1 MKFNRNLNIYIL
13 LFCVFAFCTYV
24 TQHIFHLNEF
34 LAEGIPTI
42 IGNFIVLY
50 VGIKLVNSNFKP
62 HKTELYLYLT
72 YLTYLISIT
81 LFSILFNN
89 ENLFKLIFIYQ
100 YLPVFFLL
108 LNVSKVGTNK
118 LDFETENAFIIIGL
132 LGSISA
138 IFGVMQFLHLIEI
151 VPLDITRARGL
162 SRSTLNFSALM
173 FLSYVAAANISN
185 LKIRNIFLI
194 LILAGTFASQ
204 SRGALLSIGIFTAFN
219 FYNSRGFY
227 KACLCYF
234 SLFIIVLMI
243 LDLRYHVIDYF
254 IKNTGIGD
262 LLLRLRNG
270 SNLSSSDNSLRVQR
284 YLFFFQDFSPFGK
297 GIGGTG
303 PAANRLQEGIHF
315 ESFILNILSQGGLVA
330 ILFWPIFA
338 FLSIIR
344 LIPVSSKII
353 AVVVSFFSM
362 MALQQTFENPSV
374 NLTAWLLVI
383 LYIMKYSRSY
393 TKNEAIN

>member
-13 LFCVFAFCTYV
+13 LFCVSAFCTYL

-42 IGNFIVLY
+42 IGSFIVFY
-50 VGIKLVNSNFKP
+50 VGIKFVRSNFKP
-62 HKTELYLYLT
+62 YNAELYLYLT

-81 LFSILFNN
+81 LLSSIINN

-100 YLPVFFLL
+100 YVPVFILL
-108 LNVSKVGTNK
+108 LNFSKAGANK
-118 LDFETENAFIIIGL
+118 LYFETENAFIIIGL

-151 VPLDITRARGL
+151 VPIDISRARGL
-162 SRSTLNFSALM
+162 SRSTLNFSTLM

-194 LILAGTFASQ
+194 LILAGVFASQ
-204 SRGALLSIGIFTAFN
+204 SRGALLSVGIFTAFN

-227 KACLCYF
+227 KACICYF
-234 SLFIIVLMI
+234 SLLAIFLMVLEV
-243 LDLRYHVIDYF
+243 RYDVVDYLF
-254 IKNTGIGD
+254 KNTGASD
-262 LLLRLRNG
+262 LFLRLKNG
-270 SNLSSSDNSLRVQR
+270 SNLSSPDNSLRVQR
-284 YLFFFQDFSPFGK
+284 YLSFFQDFSLFGR
-297 GIGGTG
+297 GIGSTG
-303 PAANRLQEGIHF
+303 PGANRLQEGTHF

-330 ILFWPIFA
+330 IFFWPIFA
-338 FLSIIR
+338 FLSILR
-344 LIPVSSKII
+344 LLPVSSKILAI
-353 AVVVSFFSM
+353 IVSFFSM

-374 NLTAWLLVI
+374 NLTAWLLVF

-393 TKNEAIN
+393 TNNEKIN